1 MLKFQVVCFKED
13 IGIFTAYSAR
23 IKSNSPTPLGPPV
36 PPPPR
41 PLYPPYPPIPRDPNC
56 CDKVNYDVVVYTN
69 PELTQSIVIYSDKNI
84 NICRLV
90 LNNFIKMC
98 LNGHNI
104 IDLNRINDKCPII
117 LCENYNDNFNSC
129 PPYFNPWDK
138 NFYDPRKKP
147 YHDCFDTR
155 DHHCDC
161 KHDKHPEGIVDFD
174 CSKIPPRDGEVV
186 SCDCKHD
193 NFKPLPPDYECCRP
207 GPHPRPP
214 FPPTPKPL
222 PPCPPG
228 PPVPPPYPPCPP
240 PCPPGPPVPPPYPP
254 CPPPCPPRKI
264 EFFYGNGGFAMG
276 ESVKDSIVEIRENA
290 LRTMLEKNHK
300 STYSNM
306 NPRDTIE
313 VKRGI
318 RDTILPDDSFEI
330 NMDIAGE
337 WCFFMIPDKFYKLI
351 KKFNWYYQDETTGNK
366 WIEAPLSA
374 SEQTFTIQDNGIRY
388 YINAIRLNGD
398 YRVRFTKSAL
408 LIDGPDD
415 SSKPDDPRELDSLE
429 KFRITIHAKG
439 ISKSNKKIIV
449 KSLTDKTITDKT
461 CSFDAMEEDVMD
473 CITTNGNVYE
483 INSYENE
490 TYTPIKYFKVI
501 KNYNY
506 KKGFSIW
513 TCDTKDGV
521 YTDSTGDVILL
532 TIE

>member
-1 MLKFQVVCFKED
+1 MLKFQVICFKED
-13 IGIFTAYSAR
+13 IGIFTAYGAK
-23 IKSNSPTPLGPPV
+23 IKSNSPTPIGPPC

-41 PLYPPYPPIPRDPNC
+41 PIYPPYPPIPRDPGFK
-56 CDKVNYDVVVYTN
+56 DKVTYDVVVYTN
-69 PELTQSIVIYSDKNI
+69 PELTQSIAIYSDKNI

-98 LNGHNI
+98 LNGHNV
-104 IDLNRINDKCPII
+104 IDLNRINDRTPII

-129 PPYFNPWDK
+129 PPHFNPWEK
-138 NFYDPRKKP
+138 EFYDPRKKP
-147 YHDCFDTR
+147 FYDCFDER
-155 DHHCDC
+155 DHKHHHDC
-161 KHDKHPEGIVDFD
+161 KEHDGCMKEFD
-174 CSKIPPRDGEVV
+174 YSKIPSKDGEVV
-186 SCDCKHD
+186 SCECKHD
-193 NFKPLPPDYECCRP
+193 FKPLPPDYDYCCDHKHH
-207 GPHPRPP
+207 HPKPP
-214 FPPTPKPL
+214 FPPDPRPL

-240 PCPPGPPVPPPYPP
+240 PF
-254 CPPPCPPRKI
+254 PPRKI

-313 VKRGI
+313 IKRGV

-337 WCFFMIPDKFYKLI
+337 WCFFMIPDKYYKLI
-351 KKFNWYYQDETTGNK
+351 KNFNWYYQDETTGNQ
-366 WIEAPLSA
+366 WLEAPLSA

-398 YRVRFTKSAL
+398 YRVRFTKSSI

-415 SSKPDDPRELDSLE
+415 NSKPYDPRELDSIE

-439 ISKSNKKIIV
+439 ISKTEKKIVV
-449 KSLTDKTITDKT
+449 KSLIDKTITDKT

-473 CITTNGNVYE
+473 CITTNGNIYE
-483 INSYENE
+483 IDSKENDSL
-490 TYTPIKYFKVI
+490 TAIKYFKVV

-513 TCDTKDGV
+513 TCDTQDGN
-521 YTDSTGDVILL
+521 YIDSTGDVILL